1 MLTLFWICAALGG
14 TILVCQ
20 FLLTVI
26 GLGGDFDTGDDL
38 PDPGDLED
46 VSAATHGGQHGSD
59 PGDGHSSSLFFGM
72 LTFRTITAA
81 LAFFGLSGLAADAA
95 GCTLGQTLF
104 IAVAA
109 GFAAMVSVHRLME
122 LFTQLKS
129 DGTVRLTDA
138 LNREGTVYLR
148 IPAGRGGRGK
158 IHVVLKDQTVEL
170 QAETNHDA
178 IPSGA
183 VVRVTQFVGADVV
196 SVERVDVVRPL
207 SATATT
213 DA

>member
-14 TILVCQ
+14 TVLVCQ

-26 GLGGDFDTGDDL
+26 GIGADFDTGDDL

-46 VSAATHGGQHGSD
+46 VSAATQQGGHSAD
-59 PGDGHSSSLFFGM
+59 PGDHHASSLIFGM
-72 LTFRTITAA
+72 LSFRTITAA
-81 LAFFGLSGLAADAA
+81 LAFFGLAGLAADAA
-95 GCTLGQTLF
+95 GCTRGQTLV
-104 IAVAA
+104 IAVMA
-109 GFAAMVSVHRLME
+109 GLAAMLSVHRLME

-148 IPAGRGGRGK
+148 IPASRSGRGK

-178 IPSGA
+178 IPSGV

-196 SVERVDVVRPL
+196 SVERVDVVPPL
-207 SATATT
+207 SANA
-213 DA
+213 ASVV